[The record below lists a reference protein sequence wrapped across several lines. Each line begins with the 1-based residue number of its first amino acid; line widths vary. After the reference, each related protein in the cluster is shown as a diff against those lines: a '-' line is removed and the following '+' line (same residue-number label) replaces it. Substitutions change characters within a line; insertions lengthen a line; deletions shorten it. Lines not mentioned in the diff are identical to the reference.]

1 VDSFS
6 KKLENLEATLRL
18 HFAVYNYVKRHRS
31 LEGATPAM
39 AAGVS
44 SELWEVADYRGARG
58 VVGARNGLGKLL

>member
-44 SELWEVADYRGARG
+44 SEL
-58 VVGARNGLGKLL
+58 